1 MRKILDSKVKGAAAH
16 ILSDLEQD
24 FKERNLV
31 ELAGDGDERNNVAVV
46 MQILNRKVNEL
57 IGVESGQRRNCSK
70 EQYERAIAALSEIE
84 KEVFELLQAKLKG
97 NV

>member
-1 MRKILDSKVKGAAAH
+1 MRKILDYRVKGAAAR
-16 ILSDLEQD
+16 ILTGLGQD
-24 FKERNLV
+24 FNERNLV

-46 MQILNRKVNEL
+46 MRILNRKVNEL

-70 EQYERAIAALSEIE
+70 EQYEKAIAALSEVE